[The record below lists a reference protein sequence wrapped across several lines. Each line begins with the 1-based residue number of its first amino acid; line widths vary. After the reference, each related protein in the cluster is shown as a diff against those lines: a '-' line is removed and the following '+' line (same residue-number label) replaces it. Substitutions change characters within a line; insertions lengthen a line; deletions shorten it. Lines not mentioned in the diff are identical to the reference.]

1 MAKKT
6 ATQRARS
13 AGEPAAAAKRTAA
26 GVTKRLIPR
35 KKVAVVAAPYPFIF
49 VGQGVGVAYKCLEC
63 FAWFKRAPSKAQRA
77 NIKAAL
83 PLPVAAFVRFSG
95 DIMHF
100 GSDDNLELRVK
111 AAAEPAVTGTAFKAA
126 LRTLTAQLVAGK
138 YAAELLFPSTQTW
151 RAFGQQ
157 FERAMVAIDALAP
170 LRFVIKPDEETKG
183 GPWHRWSMSQASD
196 VAVWALRPGKPTA
209 ALAWLAL
216 TMLESFDEAHLPRI
230 APPARLA
237 WLALL
242 DKLHR
247 AGPKNLRDDCHDFA
261 VSLLFSFKKREH
273 QAVLA
278 TLSKSMQAAIA
289 AQVTAV

>member
-1 MAKKT
+1 MAKKP
-6 ATQRARS
+6 ATQRSVAKPAMASKRS
-13 AGEPAAAAKRTAA
+13 KRATKPAITPKN
-26 GVTKRLIPR
+26 P
-35 KKVAVVAAPYPFIF
+35 AAPYPFIF

-63 FAWFKRAPSKAQRA
+63 FAWFKRAPSKTLQAK
-77 NIKAAL
+77 IKAVL
-83 PLPVAAFVRFSG
+83 PLPVTSFVRFSG

-111 AAAEPAVTGTAFKAA
+111 AAAEPAAAA
-126 LRTLTAQLVAGK
+126 LPFKTALRNVEQQLVAGN
-138 YAAELLFPSTQTW
+138 YAAELLLPSTQTW
-151 RAFGQQ
+151 RAFAQQ
-157 FERAMVAIDALAP
+157 FERAMVAIHALAP
-170 LRFVIKPDEETKG
+170 LRFVIKPDEETQG
-183 GPWHRWSMSQASD
+183 GHWHRWSMSQASD

-216 TMLESFDEAHLPRI
+216 TMLESFDEDHLPRI

-247 AGPKNLRDDCHDFA
+247 AGPKNLRDDCQDFA

-278 TLSKSMQAAIA
+278 TLSKPMQAAIA
-289 AQVTAV
+289 AHVTAV